1 MAVQLCN
8 TWYVVY
14 VFIILAHPIIRMISY
29 ISCTSG
35 WFRWF
40 TDAIEDLPHSRHQ
53 DRHKKTASGELI
65 ISFKTATRG
74 VALKNAWQLFATKL
88 HHPEMATFKIWG
100 KNGGTKTGSIGLG
113 SKDVVS
119 LALSLSLF
127 RVQHVLKSKPLSGT
141 SHPRSQYYMNH
152 HEPICSNLSWKK
164 ISPPVQCPALPPW
177 YPSGFGM
184 DLGPFYAAGHKKVN
198 S

>member
-8 TWYVVY
+8 TWYVDVRSLKPHGFVHFVHERVVQVVHWCNRRPSPLSPSRPTQKKSFWWANY
-14 VFIILAHPIIRMISY
+14 FLQN
-29 ISCTSG
+29 
-35 WFRWF
+35 
-40 TDAIEDLPHSRHQ
+40 TDARRRAEKCMVCTTNCLPPNCIIQKWQHSKFEEKMEGQ
-53 DRHKKTASGELI
+53 
-65 ISFKTATRG
+65 
-74 VALKNAWQLFATKL
+74 KL
-88 HHPEMATFKIWG
+88 DQSDWAQKM
-100 KNGGTKTGSIGLG
+100 L
-113 SKDVVS
+113 S
-119 LALSLSLF
+119 LSLSLSLF

-152 HEPICSNLSWKK
+152 HEPICSNLSWTK